1 MRSTPPS
8 CATIYFIAWLSESI
22 GVNSRYQPTEVL
34 VKFLIGLSLLVISVF
49 FLASVLPEAP
59 TGFDNKI
66 NGLVDDATHTADQAK
81 FEETEALSNGFGPLC
96 VLTR

>member
-1 MRSTPPS
+1 VPLR
-8 CATIYFIAWLSESI
+8 FVI
-22 GVNSRYQPTEVL
+22 G
-34 VKFLIGLSLLVISVF
+34 ISLLVVSL
-49 FLASVLPEAP
+49 FLLAPLLPEAP